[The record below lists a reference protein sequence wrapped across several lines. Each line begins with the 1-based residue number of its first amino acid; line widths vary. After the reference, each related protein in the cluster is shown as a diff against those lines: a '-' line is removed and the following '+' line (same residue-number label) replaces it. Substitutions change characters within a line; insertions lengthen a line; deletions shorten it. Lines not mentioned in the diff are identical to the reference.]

1 MQGVRWRPHLLV
13 THAVPHRV
21 SHFEEKKM
29 LLLYCHDREP
39 LTQNFGRFKTTIR
52 PSEQNCAK
60 VSWARGRDAF
70 RHARVAGP
78 LSAQS
83 IKAELK

>member
-1 MQGVRWRPHLLV
+1 MQGVRWRPHLLL

-39 LTQNFGRFKTTIR
+39 LTQDIGRYKRTSWERGGKTD
-52 PSEQNCAK
+52 S
-60 VSWARGRDAF
+60 F
-70 RHARVAGP
+70 RMRRYPGTNP
-78 LSAQS
+78 FL
-83 IKAELK
+83 IKYT

>member
-1 MQGVRWRPHLLV
+1 MQGVRWRPHLLL

-39 LTQNFGRFKTTIR
+39 LTQDIGRYKRT
-52 PSEQNCAK
+52 S
-60 VSWARGRDAF
+60 GRDKAHESAT
-70 RHARVAGP
+70 RAIMLICAR
-78 LSAQS
+78 S
-83 IKAELK
+83 